1 MRWTVKRSRPRHE
14 PWGLKKLKDSAIQT
28 RIYENWVS
36 RYFVISLNF
45 TPPLRLFTVL
55 FAYVAFLG
63 GCFVIMGLR
72 RSGWRQNLQIRA
84 LSNPPPTPPPNVQG
98 IFPSQTRI
106 LCLTSNSWCRLA
118 VYIWD
123 GTKLIRFAK
132 SASSMANIVLYS
144 RSLQRQKGTI
154 LFALLGWPPCLW
166 PWKQDS
172 SSPGQDLLWKHGLS
186 WFADRVS
193 VHSGAWIE

>member
-1 MRWTVKRSRPRHE
+1 MWHC
-14 PWGLKKLKDSAIQT
+14 WGVVSWLWVCVEVAEDRICKL
-28 RIYENWVS
+28 EL
-36 RYFVISLNF
+36 FL
-45 TPPLRLFTVL
+45 TPPH
-55 FAYVAFLG
+55 
-63 GCFVIMGLR
+63 
-72 RSGWRQNLQIRA
+72 
-84 LSNPPPTPPPNVQG
+84 PPHPPPNVQG
-98 IFPSQTRI
+98 IFPSLTRI